1 MTPVDV
7 TKKLSWREIV
17 KLGRLRATD
26 ADVYAGPGET
36 GAKTTITLTIVATV
50 GATPA
55 ATSVTMDYA
64 FS

>member
-1 MTPVDV
+1 MTPVAI
-7 TKKLSWREIV
+7 TQLSWREFV
-17 KLGRLRATD
+17 KLGLMRRTS

-36 GAKTTITLTIVATV
+36 GAKTTVTLTIVATV

-55 ATSVTMDYA
+55 ATTMTMDYA

>member
-1 MTPVDV
+1 MTPVAV
-7 TKKLSWREIV
+7 TGLSWRNFV
-17 KLGRLRATD
+17 QLGLMRKTG

-36 GAKTTITLTIVATV
+36 GAKTTVTLTIVATV

-55 ATSVTMDYA
+55 ATTYTMDYA

>member
-1 MTPVDV
+1 MTPV
-7 TKKLSWREIV
+7 TITGLSWREFV
-17 KLGRLRATD
+17 KIGLLRKTG

-36 GAKTTITLTIVATV
+36 GAKTTVTLTIVATV

-55 ATSVTMDYA
+55 ATTMTCDYA